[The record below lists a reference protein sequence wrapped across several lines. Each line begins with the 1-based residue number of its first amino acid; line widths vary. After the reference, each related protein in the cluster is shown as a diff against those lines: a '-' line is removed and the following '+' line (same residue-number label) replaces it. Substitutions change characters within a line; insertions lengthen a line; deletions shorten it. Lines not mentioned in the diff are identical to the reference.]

1 MFDWLTLAW
10 IMENL
15 EVIVVVMFVALGV
28 LLLFPILITFEFKKL
43 EKEE

>member
-1 MFDWLTLAW
+1 MFDWLTLEW

-15 EVIVVVMFVALGV
+15 EMIVIIMFVALGV
-28 LLLFPILITFEFKKL
+28 LMLFPILITFEFKKL

>member
-1 MFDWLTLAW
+1 MFDWLTLSW

-15 EVIVVVMFVALGV
+15 EVIVVVMFVALGI
-28 LLLFPILITFEFKKL
+28 LLMFPILITFEFKKL